1 MPHYIFESRVL
12 KVRPG
17 PICGVD
23 EAGRGPLAGP
33 VVAAA
38 VIFERKR
45 IPKGLNDSKQLT
57 AEDREALFPRILE
70 MAIAVGVGEA
80 SVDEID
86 LINIRQATH
95 LAMARAVRALATAP
109 LFALVDGN
117 DAPALPCPCDTI
129 IDGDARSVSIAA
141 ASIIAKVT
149 RDRMM
154 VALHEQH
161 PGYGWFTNKGYSTEA
176 HIEALNR
183 LGPCTHH
190 RRSFAPVHRLLYPD
204 ASPAVIAGLVQSE
217 SFAEAEAA

>member
-1 MPHYIFESRVL
+1 MLVCMPHYIFESRTL

-38 VIFERKR
+38 VIFERRR

-95 LAMARAVRALATAP
+95 LAMARAVRALSMAP
-109 LFALVDGN
+109 VFALVDGN
-117 DAPALPCPCDTI
+117 DAPPLPCPCETI
-129 IDGDARSVSIAA
+129 VDGDARSVSIAA
-141 ASIIAKVT
+141 ASIVAKVT

-161 PGYGWFTNKGYSTEA
+161 PGYGWFTNKGYSTEK
-176 HIEALNR
+176 HIEAPNP
-183 LGPCTHH
+183 LGPSLPH
-190 RRSFAPVHRLLYPD
+190 PP
-204 ASPAVIAGLVQSE
+204 
-217 SFAEAEAA
+217 

>member
-1 MPHYIFESRVL
+1 M
-12 KVRPG
+12 
-17 PICGVD
+17 
-23 EAGRGPLAGP
+23 
-33 VVAAA
+33 
-38 VIFERKR
+38 
-45 IPKGLNDSKQLT
+45 
-57 AEDREALFPRILE
+57 AL
-70 MAIAVGVGEA
+70 AVGVGEA

-95 LAMARAVRALATAP
+95 LAMARAVRALTLAP

-129 IDGDARSVSIAA
+129 VDGDARSVSIAA
-141 ASIIAKVT
+141 ASIVAKVT

-161 PGYGWFTNKGYSTEA
+161 PGYGWFTNKGYSTEE

-183 LGPCTHH
+183 LGPCLHH

-204 ASPAVIAGLVQSE
+204 ASPAIIAALAQP
-217 SFAEAEAA
+217 EAEAA